1 MSIQYNYTVNSN
13 VPYGD
18 IPENLRPVRELRT
31 LVYSHIGGK
40 ASQQEKNWIIR
51 ESLGENLDLTGGLR
65 PKVPKVVLIERY
77 GLSKNFFSKNMKSFL
92 RYGTTY
98 EAHRPDNI
106 KPHEITMVS
115 KVLAEFREAQHEPT
129 IDEVVTI
136 FSKIRNMDIESLATE
151 VDIECFQ
158 ENMCPR
164 TVKSTI
170 SKYFLIQTVDYT
182 SNTDARI
189 QATMDPIMTYV
200 WYLVNFACS
209 SMLPSCNKWNFDAT
223 TYIMEPIGN
232 SKKVVRL
239 SKEDEYYALGGSAPL
254 VKYNSQSKRKSGSN
268 LSFAI
273 KLMHLS
279 SAYGEIGPMVAVVA
293 MDGMDPEAFHVETL
307 ATFTSSNSS
316 RTPGVVYFTKTRAGN
331 AAMWRHYMLN
341 VLIPCLVSSGNA
353 KRTSNQGFFLSSD
366 SEDIVIS
373 QCFNAEVRQ
382 AFQDSSINYARIGA
396 SLTSIHQAADRQR
409 TFLASKR
416 FVKDIRLTDSISRL
430 VQDIDLDFFTAA
442 FVSFKEAFPDVSL
455 PDAQIEKLVSGLLTI
470 KLSFCE
476 AVTTQMIQKGFECC
490 GQHTNPKGPT
500 DPSISFETMM
510 RQCKRVISIEQLKLM
525 KAIAPELS
533 GIILDKGTVTL
544 EDLTSRGIEVI
555 DGVTK
560 DRPLFSHIHHW
571 AEVVTNDNIAN
582 SYNEE
587 QRAKSAEAIEENR
600 ALAVLQS
607 AKSREERQQKKA
619 SDKEIQE
626 AQKLLEKEA
635 EKERRASLTK
645 EQQLQEQAERKA
657 QREAAKRKREEDQKA
672 KQEQDRERKRKAIEL
687 LSANGKLPPE
697 YIIDGNIAQV

>member
-1 MSIQYNYTVNSN
+1 MSIQFNYIVNPN

-18 IPENLRPVRELRT
+18 MPENLRPLRELRT
-31 LVYSHIGGK
+31 LVYSQIGGK
-40 ASQQEKNWIIR
+40 ATQQEKNWIIR
-51 ESLGENLDLTGGLR
+51 ESQGENLDLNGGFR
-65 PKVPKVVLIERY
+65 PKVPKGVLLKRY
-77 GLSKNFFSKNMKSFL
+77 SLSKNFFSKNMKSFL
-92 RYGTTY
+92 QYGTTF

-106 KPHEITMVS
+106 RPSEITMVS
-115 KVLAEFREAQHEPT
+115 EILAERRMAQHEPT

-136 FSKIRNMDIESLATE
+136 FYQIRNMDVESLATE

-164 TVKSTI
+164 TIRSTI

-182 SNTDARI
+182 SNTNARI

-209 SMLPSCNKWNFDAT
+209 SMLPSCNKWNFDGT

-239 SKEDEYYALGGSAPL
+239 SKEDEHYAIGSEPP
-254 VKYNSQSKRKSGSN
+254 VKYNRQSKRKSGSN

-293 MDGMDPEAFHVETL
+293 MDGMDPEAFHVERL
-307 ATFTSSNSS
+307 ETFTSSNSS
-316 RTPGVVYFTKTRAGN
+316 RTPGVLYFTKTRAGN

-353 KRTSNQGFFLSSD
+353 KRTSDQGFFLSSD

-416 FVKDIRLTDSISRL
+416 FVKDIRVTDNINRL

-442 FVSFKEAFPDVSL
+442 FVSFKHAFPDVSL
-455 PDAQIEKLVSGLLTI
+455 PDAQIEKLVSGLITI

-476 AVTTQMIQKGFECC
+476 VVTTQMIQKGFECC
-490 GQHTNPKGPT
+490 GQHTNPKVPT

-510 RQCKRVISIEQLKLM
+510 RQCKRVISIEQLQLM
-525 KAIAPELS
+525 KALAPELS

-544 EDLTSRGIEVI
+544 EDLTSRGIEVV

-571 AEVVTNDNIAN
+571 AEVVTNDTVAN

-600 ALAVLQS
+600 AIAVLQS
-607 AKSREERQQKKA
+607 AKSRAERQQKKA

-635 EKERRASLTK
+635 EKERWASLTK
-645 EQQLQEQAERKA
+645 AQQLQEQAEKKT

-672 KQEQDRERKRKAIEL
+672 KQEQDREKKRKAIEL

-697 YIIDGNIAQV
+697 YIVDGNIAQV